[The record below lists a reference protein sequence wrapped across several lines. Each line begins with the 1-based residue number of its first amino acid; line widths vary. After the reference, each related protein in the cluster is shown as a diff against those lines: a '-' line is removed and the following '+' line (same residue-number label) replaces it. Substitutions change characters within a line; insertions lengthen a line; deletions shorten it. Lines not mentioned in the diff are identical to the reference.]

1 MFTRLTDLGFK
12 RSATQAP
19 GFYLAYSLLG
29 SLISGLAGLLAAA
42 FGLIES
48 DDFSSLA
55 QLGAAVIIPF
65 CVAMAIGIGI
75 QKGIALEFKMLI
87 FYVITGICAV
97 FLDALLGL
105 VIPAYLT
112 TLDSAKTS
120 PSFE

>member
-12 RSATQAP
+12 RTATQAL

-42 FGLIES
+42 FGLVEP
-48 DDFSSLA
+48 DDFSSLT
-55 QLGAAVIIPF
+55 QVGAAVIIPF
-65 CVAMAIGIGI
+65 CLVVAIGIGVK
-75 QKGIALEFKMLI
+75 KGIALEFKMLI

-97 FLDALLGL
+97 FLGALLGL

-112 TLDSAKTS
+112 TLESVKTTH
-120 PSFE
+120 